1 MGEEYCFVNELFY
14 LEILGLLFLNVIR
27 VEGIWCCFYLLFV
40 LVDEMWVSDY
50 ENFVLINIK
59 GEVIYY
65 IKDLFSEWEFGI
77 YIVISDG
84 ELIYINKEYNIMRLL
99 IVMKIKIKFI
109 MLFNIVLIFL
119 SVYCF
124 FFIGN
129 LFVGVIKDN
138 LMIGIILYCNWDGD
152 KMKNI

>member
-77 YIVISDG
+77 YIVFSDG

-138 LMIGIILYCNWDGD
+138 LRIGFILYYNWDGD